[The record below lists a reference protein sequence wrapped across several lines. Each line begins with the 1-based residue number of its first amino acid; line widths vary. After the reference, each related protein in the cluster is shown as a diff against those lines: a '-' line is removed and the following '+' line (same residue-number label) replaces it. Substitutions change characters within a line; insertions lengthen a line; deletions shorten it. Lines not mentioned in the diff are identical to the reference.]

1 MALFRSFWIPFNFMF
16 WWAMAAE
23 VNEPRWIH
31 FMVGSF
37 FAAVTGVVPCLLYQ
51 YFK

>member
-1 MALFRSFWIPFNFMF
+1 MALFWSFWIPLNLMF
-16 WWAMAAE
+16 WWAMAAG

-31 FMVGSF
+31 FIVGSF
-37 FAAVTGVVPCLLYQ
+37 FAVVTGVVPCLLYQ

>member
-1 MALFRSFWIPFNFMF
+1 MVLFWSFWIPFNFMF
-16 WWAMAAE
+16 WLAMAAG
-23 VNEPRWIH
+23 VSEPSRIH

-37 FAAVTGVVPCLLYQ
+37 FAVVTGVVPCLLYQ

>member
-1 MALFRSFWIPFNFMF
+1 MALFWSFWIPFNFMF
-16 WWAMAAE
+16 LWAIAAG
-23 VNEPRWIH
+23 VSEPSRIH

-37 FAAVTGVVPCLLYQ
+37 FAVVTGVVPCLLYQ